1 MKRKNW
7 SIFFIGMLAMCTI
20 AGCSDNELNGGNEP
34 GVYPGHPEDAVYM
47 NVNIQLPVGGKN
59 TRSKTDSDKDD
70 DYGTSTDGT
79 EVGKDYENKVNGV
92 LIVLADAS
100 NNFIAAGEHNSLP
113 VVREGIV
120 NTTQKINKSALATYY
135 GSNGTLEAG
144 KDQVNLYVFCNPTM
158 ELKQIFEKSGTD
170 SKWIDEIATL
180 EEKTNGTATGA
191 AVWGGNDHKAGFLMA
206 TASSRDINKQIP
218 KNFTDWDN
226 FTTENNAF
234 DFSGKNTLSNGTE
247 IDNTGNRNI
256 RVERVVAR
264 FDFKDGSPSKDQT
277 YVIAEKDDKP
287 TLKVKLNKM
296 ALINMSKHF
305 YYLRRVSGNG
315 LADNGLADNGLPNK
329 VEICG
334 TEYDS
339 GQSWNYVVDTDAEQ
353 KKGDINASY
362 PFADYFNFC
371 LGHQDNNTWSIDETA
386 RDQWYT
392 SLISDVIKKDE
403 DNDDKWNNNHSR
415 DGYRIWRYATENTI
429 PGMNKQENGISTGI
443 VFKGKIQVTTDAP
456 QALQDAI
463 NKATGDSN
471 ADAILYAYSNQLYVS
486 WTEVREAALDATAN
500 EEFKKAVFGTPKNTP
515 SETVYSD
522 DTESPDH
529 LWNIWHNEK
538 NHNDAAA
545 LSAFKK
551 VATNK
556 DHQFTL
562 YQSSKDGNDAG
573 YYCYYFYWNRHN
585 DNGNNGVM
593 GPMEFAVVRNNVYKL
608 SVVDI
613 NRLGHPR
620 LSENDPDP
628 VDPGTPDEKGDI
640 YLKLSVEV
648 LPWVVRINDI
658 EF

>member
-20 AGCSDNELNGGNEP
+20 AGCSDNELNGSNEP

-47 NVNIQLPVGGKN
+47 NVNIQLPVGGRN
-59 TRSKTDSDKDD
+59 TRSSTDSDSDD

-120 NTTQKINKSALATYY
+120 NTTQKINKSALAAYY
-135 GSNGTLEAG
+135 GSGTLGTG

-158 ELKQIFEKSGTD
+158 ELKKIFEKSGAD
-170 SKWIDEIATL
+170 SEWIDEIATL
-180 EEKTNGTATGA
+180 EEEPDGSVKGA

-206 TASSRDINKQIP
+206 TASSKDIKKYIP

-226 FTTENNAF
+226 FTNEKNAF

-247 IDNTGNRNI
+247 IGNIGNI
-256 RVERVVAR
+256 HVERVVAR

-305 YYLRRVSGNG
+305 YYLRRVS
-315 LADNGLADNGLPNK
+315 DNGLADN

-339 GQSWNYVVDTDAEQ
+339 GQNWNFVVDTDAEQ
-353 KKGDINASY
+353 KNGAIDASY

-593 GPMEFAVVRNNVYKL
+593 DPMEFAVVRNNVYKL

>member
-1 MKRKNW
+1 
-7 SIFFIGMLAMCTI
+7 MLAMCTI

-59 TRSKTDSDKDD
+59 TRSETDSDKDD

>member
-20 AGCSDNELNGGNEP
+20 AGCSGNELNGSNEP
-34 GVYPGHPEDAVYM
+34 EVYPGHPEDAVYM

-59 TRSKTDSDKDD
+59 TRSSTDSDSDD

-92 LIVLADAS
+92 LIVLADAN

-120 NTTQKINKSALATYY
+120 NTTQKINKSALAAYY
-135 GSNGTLEAG
+135 GSGTLGTG

-158 ELKQIFEKSGTD
+158 ELKKIFEKSGAD
-170 SKWIDEIATL
+170 SEWIDEIATL
-180 EEKTNGTATGA
+180 EEEPDGTVKGA

-206 TASSRDINKQIP
+206 TASSKDIKKYIP

-226 FTTENNAF
+226 FTNEKNAF

-247 IDNTGNRNI
+247 IGNIGNI
-256 RVERVVAR
+256 HVERVVAR

-277 YVIAEKDDKP
+277 YVIAEKDNKP

-305 YYLRRVSGNG
+305 YYLRRVSDDG
-315 LADNGLADNGLPNK
+315 LADN

-339 GQSWNYVVDTDAEQ
+339 GQNWNFVVDTDAGQ
-353 KKGDINASY
+353 KNGAIDASY

-371 LGHQDNNTWSIDETA
+371 LGHQENNTWSIDETA

-392 SLISDVIKKDE
+392 SLIKDVIDNQNEE
-403 DNDDKWNNNHSR
+403 DNDDEWNSDHTRN
-415 DGYRIWRYATENTI
+415 GYRIWRYVTENTI
-429 PGMNKQENGISTGI
+429 PGINNQENGISTGI
-443 VFKGKIQVTTDAP
+443 VFKGKIQATTDAP
-456 QALQDAI
+456 QSLQDAI
-463 NKATGDSN
+463 NGATGDSD

-486 WTEVREAALDATAN
+486 WTEVRKAALDATAN

-522 DTESPDH
+522 DASSPDYM
-529 LWNIWHNEK
+529 WNIWYNEK
-538 NHNDAAA
+538 DHKDAAA
-545 LSAFKK
+545 LSAFKE

-556 DHQFTL
+556 EHQFTL
-562 YQSSKDGNDAG
+562 YQSSIDENDGAG

>member
-1 MKRKNW
+1 
-7 SIFFIGMLAMCTI
+7 MLAMCTI

-59 TRSKTDSDKDD
+59 TRSETDSDKDD

-120 NTTQKINKSALATYY
+120 NTTQKINKSALAAYY
-135 GSNGTLEAG
+135 GNGTLEAG

-170 SKWIDEIATL
+170 NKWIDEIATL
-180 EEKTNGTATGA
+180 EEKPNGTATGA

-206 TASSRDINKQIP
+206 TASSKDIKKYIP

-247 IDNTGNRNI
+247 IGNIGNI

-277 YVIAEKDDKP
+277 YVIAEKDNKP

-305 YYLRRVSGNG
+305 YYLRRVS
-315 LADNGLADNGLPNK
+315 DNGLPNK

-353 KKGDINASY
+353 KNGDINASY

-486 WTEVREAALDATAN
+486 WTEVRKAALDATAN

-522 DTESPDH
+522 DTKSPDY
-529 LWNIWHNEK
+529 LWNIWHNVK
-538 NHNDAAA
+538 GHNDAAA
-545 LSAFKK
+545 LSAFKE

-562 YQSSKDGNDAG
+562 YQSSRDENDGAG

>member
-20 AGCSDNELNGGNEP
+20 TGCSDNELNGSNEP

-59 TRSKTDSDKDD
+59 TRSSTDSDSDD
-70 DYGTSTDGT
+70 DYGSSTDGT

-92 LIVLADAS
+92 LIVLADAN

-113 VVREGIV
+113 VVHEGIV
-120 NTTQKINKSALATYY
+120 NTTQKINKSALAAYY
-135 GSNGTLEAG
+135 GNGTLEAG
-144 KDQVNLYVFCNPTM
+144 KDQINLYVFCNPTM
-158 ELKQIFEKSGTD
+158 ELKELFEKSGAD
-170 SKWIDEIATL
+170 NKWIDKIATL
-180 EEKTNGTATGA
+180 EENPAGTATGA
-191 AVWGGNDHKAGFLMA
+191 AVWGGNDHKAGFLMV
-206 TASSRDINKQIP
+206 TASSKDIKKSIP

-226 FTTENNAF
+226 FTNEKNAF

-247 IDNTGNRNI
+247 IGNIGNI
-256 RVERVVAR
+256 HVERVVAR

-287 TLKVKLNKM
+287 TLNVKLNKM

-305 YYLRRVSGNG
+305 YYLRRVS
-315 LADNGLADNGLPNK
+315 DNGLADN

-339 GQSWNYVVDTDAEQ
+339 GQNWNFVVDTDAEQ
-353 KKGDINASY
+353 KNGAIDTSY

-371 LGHQDNNTWSIDETA
+371 LGHQENNTWSIDETA
-386 RDQWYT
+386 RNQWYT
-392 SLISDVIKKDE
+392 SLIKDVIDNQEE
-403 DNDDKWNNNHSR
+403 DNDNEWNSGHNR
-415 DGYRIWRYATENTI
+415 GDYRIWRYVTENTI
-429 PGMNKQENGISTGI
+429 PGINNQENGISTGI
-443 VFKGKIQVTTDAP
+443 VFKGKIQTTTDAP
-456 QALQDAI
+456 QSLQDAI
-463 NKATGDSN
+463 NNATGDSD

-486 WTEVREAALDATAN
+486 WTGVRKAALDATAN
-500 EEFKKAVFGTPKNTP
+500 EEFKKAVFGTPGNTP

-522 DTESPDH
+522 DTDSPDYM
-529 LWNIWHNEK
+529 WNIWYNEK
-538 NHNDAAA
+538 GHKDAVA
-545 LSAFKK
+545 LSAFKE

-556 DHQFTL
+556 EHQFTL
-562 YQSSKDGNDAG
+562 YQSSIDENDGAG

-585 DNGNNGVM
+585 DNGNSGVM

>member
-59 TRSKTDSDKDD
+59 TRSETDSDKDD

-120 NTTQKINKSALATYY
+120 NTTQKINKSALAAYY
-135 GSNGTLEAG
+135 GNGTLEAG

-170 SKWIDEIATL
+170 NKWIDEIATL
-180 EEKTNGTATGA
+180 EEEPNGTATGA

-206 TASSRDINKQIP
+206 TASSKDIKKYIP

-247 IDNTGNRNI
+247 IGNIGNI

-277 YVIAEKDDKP
+277 YVIAEKDNKP

-305 YYLRRVSGNG
+305 YYLRRVS
-315 LADNGLADNGLPNK
+315 DNGLPNK

-353 KKGDINASY
+353 KNGDINASY

-386 RDQWYT
+386 RGQWYT

-486 WTEVREAALDATAN
+486 WTEVRKAALDATAN

-522 DTESPDH
+522 DTKSPDY
-529 LWNIWHNEK
+529 LWNIWHNVK
-538 NHNDAAA
+538 GHNDAAA
-545 LSAFKK
+545 LSAFKE

-562 YQSSKDGNDAG
+562 YQSSRDENDGAG

>member
-1 MKRKNW
+1 M
-7 SIFFIGMLAMCTI
+7 
-20 AGCSDNELNGGNEP
+20 
-34 GVYPGHPEDAVYM
+34 
-47 NVNIQLPVGGKN
+47 
-59 TRSKTDSDKDD
+59 
-70 DYGTSTDGT
+70 
-79 EVGKDYENKVNGV
+79 
-92 LIVLADAS
+92 
-100 NNFIAAGEHNSLP
+100 
-113 VVREGIV
+113 
-120 NTTQKINKSALATYY
+120 
-135 GSNGTLEAG
+135 
-144 KDQVNLYVFCNPTM
+144 
-158 ELKQIFEKSGTD
+158 
-170 SKWIDEIATL
+170 
-180 EEKTNGTATGA
+180 
-191 AVWGGNDHKAGFLMA
+191 
-206 TASSRDINKQIP
+206 
-218 KNFTDWDN
+218 
-226 FTTENNAF
+226 
-234 DFSGKNTLSNGTE
+234 
-247 IDNTGNRNI
+247 
-256 RVERVVAR
+256 ERVVAR

-277 YVIAEKDDKP
+277 YVIAEKDNKP

-305 YYLRRVSGNG
+305 YYLRRVS
-315 LADNGLADNGLPNK
+315 DNGLADN

-339 GQSWNYVVDTDAEQ
+339 GQSWNFVVDTDAEQ
-353 KKGDINASY
+353 KNGDINASY

-386 RDQWYT
+386 RNQWYT
-392 SLISDVIKKDE
+392 SLIKDVIDNQNEE

-471 ADAILYAYSNQLYVS
+471 DDAILYAYSNQLYVS

-515 SETVYSD
+515 SKTVYSD
-522 DTESPDH
+522 DTKSPDY
-529 LWNIWHNEK
+529 LWNIWHNVK
-538 NHNDAAA
+538 GHNDAAA
-545 LSAFKK
+545 LSAFKE

-562 YQSSKDGNDAG
+562 YQSSEDKNDGAG

>member
-20 AGCSDNELNGGNEP
+20 AGCSGNELNGSNEP
-34 GVYPGHPEDAVYM
+34 EVYPGHPEDAVYM

-59 TRSKTDSDKDD
+59 TRSSTDSDSDD

-120 NTTQKINKSALATYY
+120 NTTQKINKSALAAYY
-135 GSNGTLEAG
+135 GNGTLGTG

-158 ELKQIFEKSGTD
+158 ELKKIFEKSGAD
-170 SKWIDEIATL
+170 SEWIDEIATL
-180 EEKTNGTATGA
+180 EEEPDGTVKGA

-206 TASSRDINKQIP
+206 TASSKDIKKYIP

-226 FTTENNAF
+226 FTNEKNAF

-247 IDNTGNRNI
+247 IGNIGNI
-256 RVERVVAR
+256 HVERVVAR

-305 YYLRRVSGNG
+305 YYLRRVS
-315 LADNGLADNGLPNK
+315 DNGLADN

-339 GQSWNYVVDTDAEQ
+339 GQNWNFVVDTDAEQ
-353 KKGDINASY
+353 KNGDINASY
-362 PFADYFNFC
+362 PFAEYFNFC

-486 WTEVREAALDATAN
+486 WTEVRKAALDATAN

-522 DTESPDH
+522 DTKSPDY
-529 LWNIWHNEK
+529 LWNIWHNVK
-538 NHNDAAA
+538 GHNDAAA
-545 LSAFKK
+545 LSAFKE

-562 YQSSKDGNDAG
+562 YQSSEDKNDGAG

>member
-1 MKRKNW
+1 
-7 SIFFIGMLAMCTI
+7 MLAMCTI
-20 AGCSDNELNGGNEP
+20 AGCSDNELNGSNEP

-47 NVNIQLPVGGKN
+47 NVNIQLPVGGRN
-59 TRSKTDSDKDD
+59 TRSSTDSDSDD

-120 NTTQKINKSALATYY
+120 NTTQKINKSALAAYY
-135 GSNGTLEAG
+135 GSGTLGTG

-158 ELKQIFEKSGTD
+158 ELKKIFEKSGAD
-170 SKWIDEIATL
+170 SEWIDEIATL
-180 EEKTNGTATGA
+180 EEEPDGSVKGA

-206 TASSRDINKQIP
+206 TASSKDIKKYIP

-226 FTTENNAF
+226 FTNEKNAF

-247 IDNTGNRNI
+247 IGNIGNI
-256 RVERVVAR
+256 HVERVVAR

-305 YYLRRVSGNG
+305 YYLRRVS
-315 LADNGLADNGLPNK
+315 DNGLADN

-339 GQSWNYVVDTDAEQ
+339 GQSCNFVVDTDAEQ
-353 KKGDINASY
+353 KNGAIDASY

>member
-59 TRSKTDSDKDD
+59 TRSETDSDKDD

-120 NTTQKINKSALATYY
+120 NTTQKINKSALAAYY
-135 GSNGTLEAG
+135 GNGTLEAG

-170 SKWIDEIATL
+170 NKWIDEIATL
-180 EEKTNGTATGA
+180 EEKPNGTATGA

-206 TASSRDINKQIP
+206 TASSKDIKKYIP

-247 IDNTGNRNI
+247 IGNIGNI

-277 YVIAEKDDKP
+277 YVIAEKDNKP

-305 YYLRRVSGNG
+305 YYLRRVS
-315 LADNGLADNGLPNK
+315 DNGLPNK

-353 KKGDINASY
+353 KNGDINASY

-486 WTEVREAALDATAN
+486 WTEVRKAALDATAN

-522 DTESPDH
+522 DTKSPDY
-529 LWNIWHNEK
+529 LWNIWHNVK
-538 NHNDAAA
+538 GHNDAAA
-545 LSAFKK
+545 LSAFKE

-562 YQSSKDGNDAG
+562 YQSSRDENDGAG

>member
-20 AGCSDNELNGGNEP
+20 AGCSGNELNGSNEP
-34 GVYPGHPEDAVYM
+34 EVYPGHPEDAVYM

-59 TRSKTDSDKDD
+59 TRSSTDSDSDD

-120 NTTQKINKSALATYY
+120 NTTQKINKSALAAYY
-135 GSNGTLEAG
+135 GNGTLGTG

-158 ELKQIFEKSGTD
+158 ELKTIFEKSGAD
-170 SKWIDEIATL
+170 SEWIDEIATL
-180 EEKTNGTATGA
+180 EEEPDGTVKGA

-206 TASSRDINKQIP
+206 TASSKDIKKYIP

-226 FTTENNAF
+226 FTNEKNAF

-247 IDNTGNRNI
+247 IGNIGNI
-256 RVERVVAR
+256 HVERVVAR

-277 YVIAEKDDKP
+277 YVIAEKDNKP

-305 YYLRRVSGNG
+305 YYLRRVSDDG
-315 LADNGLADNGLPNK
+315 LADN

-339 GQSWNYVVDTDAEQ
+339 GQNWNFVVDTDAGQ
-353 KKGDINASY
+353 KNGAIDASY

-371 LGHQDNNTWSIDETA
+371 LGHQENNTWSIDETA

-392 SLISDVIKKDE
+392 SLIKDVIDNQNEE
-403 DNDDKWNNNHSR
+403 DNDDEWNSDHTRN
-415 DGYRIWRYATENTI
+415 GYRIWRYVTENTI
-429 PGMNKQENGISTGI
+429 PGINNQENGISTGI
-443 VFKGKIQVTTDAP
+443 VFKGKIQATTDAP
-456 QALQDAI
+456 QSLQDAI
-463 NKATGDSN
+463 NGATGDSD

-486 WTEVREAALDATAN
+486 WTEVRKAALDATAN

-522 DTESPDH
+522 DAGSPDYM
-529 LWNIWHNEK
+529 WNIWYNEK
-538 NHNDAAA
+538 GHKDATA
-545 LSAFKK
+545 LSAFKE
-551 VATNK
+551 VATNNE
-556 DHQFTL
+556 HQFTL
-562 YQSSKDGNDAG
+562 YQSSMDENDGAG

>member
-20 AGCSDNELNGGNEP
+20 AGCSGNELNGSNEP
-34 GVYPGHPEDAVYM
+34 EVYPGHPEDAVYM

-59 TRSKTDSDKDD
+59 TRSSTDSDSDD

-92 LIVLADAS
+92 LIVLADAN

-120 NTTQKINKSALATYY
+120 NTTQKINKSALAAYY
-135 GSNGTLEAG
+135 GSGTLGTG

-158 ELKQIFEKSGTD
+158 ELKKIFEKSGAD
-170 SKWIDEIATL
+170 SEWIDEIATL
-180 EEKTNGTATGA
+180 EEEPDGSVKGA

-206 TASSRDINKQIP
+206 TASSKDIKKYIP

-226 FTTENNAF
+226 FTNEKNAF

-247 IDNTGNRNI
+247 IGNIGNI
-256 RVERVVAR
+256 HVERVVAR

-296 ALINMSKHF
+296 ALVNMSKHF
-305 YYLRRVSGNG
+305 YYLRRVS
-315 LADNGLADNGLPNK
+315 DNGLADN

-339 GQSWNYVVDTDAEQ
+339 GQNWNFVVDTDAGQ
-353 KKGDINASY
+353 KNGAIDASY

-371 LGHQDNNTWSIDETA
+371 LGHQENNTWSIDETA

-392 SLISDVIKKDE
+392 SLIKDVIDNQNEE
-403 DNDDKWNNNHSR
+403 DNDDEWNSDHTRN
-415 DGYRIWRYATENTI
+415 GYRIWRYVTENTI
-429 PGMNKQENGISTGI
+429 PGINNQENGISTGI
-443 VFKGKIQVTTDAP
+443 VFKGKIQATTDAP
-456 QALQDAI
+456 QSLQDAI
-463 NKATGDSN
+463 NGATGDSD

-486 WTEVREAALDATAN
+486 WTEVRKAALDATAN

-522 DTESPDH
+522 DASSPDYM
-529 LWNIWHNEK
+529 WNIWYNEK
-538 NHNDAAA
+538 DHKDAAA
-545 LSAFKK
+545 LSAFKE

-556 DHQFTL
+556 EHQFTL
-562 YQSSKDGNDAG
+562 YQSSIDENDGAG

>member
-1 MKRKNW
+1 
-7 SIFFIGMLAMCTI
+7 MLAMCTI
-20 AGCSDNELNGGNEP
+20 AGCSDNELNGSNEP

-59 TRSKTDSDKDD
+59 TRSETDSDKDD

-120 NTTQKINKSALATYY
+120 NTTQKINKSALAAYY
-135 GSNGTLEAG
+135 GNGTLGAG

-180 EEKTNGTATGA
+180 EEKPNGTATGA

-206 TASSRDINKQIP
+206 TASSKDINKQIP

-247 IDNTGNRNI
+247 IGNIGNI

-277 YVIAEKDDKP
+277 YVIAEKDNKP

-305 YYLRRVSGNG
+305 YYLRRVS
-315 LADNGLADNGLPNK
+315 DNGLPNK

-353 KKGDINASY
+353 KNGDINASY

-403 DNDDKWNNNHSR
+403 DNDVKWNNNHSR

-486 WTEVREAALDATAN
+486 WTEVRKAALDATAN

-522 DTESPDH
+522 DTKSPDY
-529 LWNIWHNEK
+529 LWNIWHNVK
-538 NHNDAAA
+538 GHNDAAA
-545 LSAFKK
+545 LSAFKE

-562 YQSSKDGNDAG
+562 YQSSRDENDGAG

>member
-20 AGCSDNELNGGNEP
+20 AGCSDNELNGSNEP

-59 TRSKTDSDKDD
+59 TRSETDSDKDD

-120 NTTQKINKSALATYY
+120 NTTQKINKSALAAYY
-135 GSNGTLEAG
+135 GNGTLEAG

-170 SKWIDEIATL
+170 NKWIDEIATL

-206 TASSRDINKQIP
+206 TASSKDIKKYIP

-247 IDNTGNRNI
+247 IGNIGNI

-277 YVIAEKDDKP
+277 YVIAEKDNKP

-305 YYLRRVSGNG
+305 YYLRRVS
-315 LADNGLADNGLPNK
+315 DNGLPNK

-353 KKGDINASY
+353 KNGDINASY

-386 RDQWYT
+386 RGQWYT

-486 WTEVREAALDATAN
+486 WTEVRKAALDATAN

-522 DTESPDH
+522 DTKSPDY
-529 LWNIWHNEK
+529 LWNIWHNVK
-538 NHNDAAA
+538 GHNDAAA
-545 LSAFKK
+545 LSAFKE

-562 YQSSKDGNDAG
+562 YQSSRDENDGAG

>member
-1 MKRKNW
+1 
-7 SIFFIGMLAMCTI
+7 MLAMCTI
-20 AGCSDNELNGGNEP
+20 AGCSGNELNGSNEP
-34 GVYPGHPEDAVYM
+34 EVYPGHPEDAVYM

-59 TRSKTDSDKDD
+59 TRSSTDSDSDD

-92 LIVLADAS
+92 LIVLADAN

-120 NTTQKINKSALATYY
+120 NTTQKINKSALAAYY
-135 GSNGTLEAG
+135 GNGTLGTG

-158 ELKQIFEKSGTD
+158 ELKKIFEKSGAD
-170 SKWIDEIATL
+170 SEWIDEIATL
-180 EEKTNGTATGA
+180 EEEPDGTVKGA

-206 TASSRDINKQIP
+206 TASSKDIKKYIP

-226 FTTENNAF
+226 FTNEKNAF

-247 IDNTGNRNI
+247 IGNIGNI
-256 RVERVVAR
+256 HVERVVAR

-277 YVIAEKDDKP
+277 YVIAEKDNKP

-305 YYLRRVSGNG
+305 YYLRRVSDDG
-315 LADNGLADNGLPNK
+315 LADN

-339 GQSWNYVVDTDAEQ
+339 GQNWNFVVDTDAGQ
-353 KKGDINASY
+353 KNGAIDASY

-371 LGHQDNNTWSIDETA
+371 LGHQENNTWSIDETA

-392 SLISDVIKKDE
+392 SLIKDVIDNQNEE
-403 DNDDKWNNNHSR
+403 DNDDEWNSDHTRN
-415 DGYRIWRYATENTI
+415 GYRIWRYVTENTI
-429 PGMNKQENGISTGI
+429 PGINNQENGISTGI
-443 VFKGKIQVTTDAP
+443 VFKGKIQATTDAP
-456 QALQDAI
+456 QSLQDAI
-463 NKATGDSN
+463 NGATGDSD

-486 WTEVREAALDATAN
+486 WTEVRKAALDATAN

-522 DTESPDH
+522 DASSPDYM
-529 LWNIWHNEK
+529 WNIWYNEK
-538 NHNDAAA
+538 DHKDAAA
-545 LSAFKK
+545 LSAFKE

-556 DHQFTL
+556 EHQFTL
-562 YQSSKDGNDAG
+562 YQSSIDENDGAG

>member
-1 MKRKNW
+1 
-7 SIFFIGMLAMCTI
+7 MLAMCTI

-59 TRSKTDSDKDD
+59 TRSETDSDKDD

-100 NNFIAAGEHNSLP
+100 NNFIATGEHNSLP

-120 NTTQKINKSALATYY
+120 NTTQKINKSALAAYY
-135 GSNGTLEAG
+135 GNGTLEAG

-170 SKWIDEIATL
+170 NKWIDEIATL
-180 EEKTNGTATGA
+180 EEKPNGTATGA

-206 TASSRDINKQIP
+206 TASSKDIKKYIP

-247 IDNTGNRNI
+247 IGNIGNI

-277 YVIAEKDDKP
+277 YVIAEKDNKP

-305 YYLRRVSGNG
+305 YYLRRVS
-315 LADNGLADNGLPNK
+315 DNGLPNK

-353 KKGDINASY
+353 KNGDINASY

-486 WTEVREAALDATAN
+486 WTEVRKAALDATAN

-522 DTESPDH
+522 DTKSPDY
-529 LWNIWHNEK
+529 LWNIWHNVK
-538 NHNDAAA
+538 GHNDAAA
-545 LSAFKK
+545 LSAFKE

-562 YQSSKDGNDAG
+562 YQSSRDENDGAG

>member
-59 TRSKTDSDKDD
+59 TRSETDSDKDD

-120 NTTQKINKSALATYY
+120 NTTQKINKSALAAYY
-135 GSNGTLEAG
+135 GNGTLGAG

-170 SKWIDEIATL
+170 NKWIDEIATL
-180 EEKTNGTATGA
+180 EEEPNGTATGA

-206 TASSRDINKQIP
+206 TASSKDIKKYIP

-247 IDNTGNRNI
+247 IGNIGNI

-277 YVIAEKDDKP
+277 YVIAEKDNKP

-305 YYLRRVSGNG
+305 YYLRRVS
-315 LADNGLADNGLPNK
+315 DNGLPNK

-353 KKGDINASY
+353 KNGDINASY

-522 DTESPDH
+522 DTKSPDY
-529 LWNIWHNEK
+529 LWNIWHNVK
-538 NHNDAAA
+538 GHNDAAA
-545 LSAFKK
+545 LSAFKE

-562 YQSSKDGNDAG
+562 YQSSKDEDDGAG

>member
-59 TRSKTDSDKDD
+59 TRSETDSDKDD

-120 NTTQKINKSALATYY
+120 NTTQKINKSALAAYY
-135 GSNGTLEAG
+135 GNGTLGAG

-180 EEKTNGTATGA
+180 EEKPNGTATGA

-206 TASSRDINKQIP
+206 TASSKDIKKYIP

-247 IDNTGNRNI
+247 IGNIGNI

-305 YYLRRVSGNG
+305 YYLRRVS
-315 LADNGLADNGLPNK
+315 DNGLPNK

-353 KKGDINASY
+353 KNGDINASY

-515 SETVYSD
+515 SKTVYSD
-522 DTESPDH
+522 DTKSPDY
-529 LWNIWHNEK
+529 LWNIWHNVK
-538 NHNDAAA
+538 GHNDAAA
-545 LSAFKK
+545 LSAFKE

-562 YQSSKDGNDAG
+562 YQSSRDENDGAG

>member
-20 AGCSDNELNGGNEP
+20 AGCSGNELNGSNEP
-34 GVYPGHPEDAVYM
+34 EVYPGHPEDAVYM
-47 NVNIQLPVGGKN
+47 NVNIQLPVGEKN
-59 TRSKTDSDKDD
+59 TRSSTDSDFDD

-92 LIVLADAS
+92 LIVLADAN

-120 NTTQKINKSALATYY
+120 NTTQKINKSALAAYY
-135 GSNGTLEAG
+135 GSGTLGAG

-158 ELKQIFEKSGTD
+158 DLKKLFEKSGSD
-170 SKWIDEIATL
+170 NKWVDEIATL
-180 EEKTNGTATGA
+180 EENPITGTATGT

-206 TASSRDINKQIP
+206 TASSKDIKKYIP

-226 FTTENNAF
+226 FTNEKNAF
-234 DFSGKNTLSNGTE
+234 DFSGKNILSNGTE
-247 IDNTGNRNI
+247 IGNIGNI
-256 RVERVVAR
+256 HVERVVAR

-277 YVIAEKDDKP
+277 YVIAEKDNKP

-305 YYLRRVSGNG
+305 YYLRRVS
-315 LADNGLADNGLPNK
+315 DNGLADN

-339 GQSWNYVVDTDAEQ
+339 GQNWNFVVDTDAEQ
-353 KKGDINASY
+353 KNGAVDASY

-371 LGHQDNNTWSIDETA
+371 LGHQENNTWSIDETA

-392 SLISDVIKKDE
+392 SLIKDVIDNQNEE
-403 DNDDKWNNNHSR
+403 DNDDEWNSDHKR
-415 DGYRIWRYATENTI
+415 GDYRIWRYVTENTI
-429 PGMNKQENGISTGI
+429 PGINNQENGISTGI
-443 VFKGKIQVTTDAP
+443 VFKGKIQATTDAP
-456 QALQDAI
+456 QSLQDAI
-463 NKATGDSN
+463 NGATGDSD

-486 WTEVREAALDATAN
+486 WTEVRKAALDATAN

-522 DTESPDH
+522 DASSPDYM
-529 LWNIWHNEK
+529 WNIWYNEK
-538 NHNDAAA
+538 GHKDAAA
-545 LSAFKK
+545 LSAFKE
-551 VATNK
+551 VATNNE
-556 DHQFTL
+556 HQFTL
-562 YQSSKDGNDAG
+562 YQSSMDENDGAG

>member
-59 TRSKTDSDKDD
+59 TRSETDSDKDD

-120 NTTQKINKSALATYY
+120 NTTQKINKSALAAYY
-135 GSNGTLEAG
+135 GNGTLEAG

-170 SKWIDEIATL
+170 NKWIDEIATL
-180 EEKTNGTATGA
+180 EEEPNGTATGA

-206 TASSRDINKQIP
+206 TASSKDIKKYIP

-247 IDNTGNRNI
+247 IGNIGNI

-277 YVIAEKDDKP
+277 YVIAEKDNKP

-463 NKATGDSN
+463 NKATGGSN

-515 SETVYSD
+515 SKTVYSD
-522 DTESPDH
+522 DTKSPDY
-529 LWNIWHNEK
+529 LWNIWHNVK
-538 NHNDAAA
+538 GHNDAAA
-545 LSAFKK
+545 LSAFKE

-562 YQSSKDGNDAG
+562 YQSSRDENDGAG

>member
-59 TRSKTDSDKDD
+59 TRSETDSDKDD

-120 NTTQKINKSALATYY
+120 NTTQKINKSALAAYY
-135 GSNGTLEAG
+135 GNGTLGAG

-170 SKWIDEIATL
+170 NKWIDEIATL
-180 EEKTNGTATGA
+180 EEEPNGTATGA

-206 TASSRDINKQIP
+206 TASSKDIKKYIP

-247 IDNTGNRNI
+247 IGNIGNI

-277 YVIAEKDDKP
+277 YVIAEKDNKP

-305 YYLRRVSGNG
+305 YYLRRVS
-315 LADNGLADNGLPNK
+315 DNGLPNK

-353 KKGDINASY
+353 KNGDINASY

-386 RDQWYT
+386 RGQWYT

-486 WTEVREAALDATAN
+486 WTEVRKAALDATAN

-522 DTESPDH
+522 DTKSPDY
-529 LWNIWHNEK
+529 LWNIWHNVK
-538 NHNDAAA
+538 GHNDAAA
-545 LSAFKK
+545 LSAFKE

-562 YQSSKDGNDAG
+562 YQSSRDENDGAG

>member
-59 TRSKTDSDKDD
+59 TRSETDSDKDD

-120 NTTQKINKSALATYY
+120 NTTQKINKSALAAYY
-135 GSNGTLEAG
+135 GNGTLGAG

-170 SKWIDEIATL
+170 NKWIDEIATL
-180 EEKTNGTATGA
+180 EEEPNGTATGA

-206 TASSRDINKQIP
+206 TASSKDIKKYIP

-247 IDNTGNRNI
+247 IGNIGNI

-515 SETVYSD
+515 SKTVYSD
-522 DTESPDH
+522 DTKSPDY
-529 LWNIWHNEK
+529 LWNIWHNVK
-538 NHNDAAA
+538 GHNDAAA
-545 LSAFKK
+545 LSAFKE

-562 YQSSKDGNDAG
+562 YQSSRDENDGAG

>member
-1 MKRKNW
+1 
-7 SIFFIGMLAMCTI
+7 MLAMCTI
-20 AGCSDNELNGGNEP
+20 AGCSDNELNGSNEP

-47 NVNIQLPVGGKN
+47 NVNIQLPVGGRN
-59 TRSKTDSDKDD
+59 TRSSTDSDSDD

-120 NTTQKINKSALATYY
+120 NTTQKINKSALAAYY
-135 GSNGTLEAG
+135 GSGTLGTG

-158 ELKQIFEKSGTD
+158 ELKKIFEKSGAD
-170 SKWIDEIATL
+170 SEWIDEIATL
-180 EEKTNGTATGA
+180 EEEPDGSVKGA

-206 TASSRDINKQIP
+206 TASSKDIKKYIP

-226 FTTENNAF
+226 FTNEKNAF

-247 IDNTGNRNI
+247 IGNIGNI
-256 RVERVVAR
+256 HVERVVAR

-305 YYLRRVSGNG
+305 YYLRRVS
-315 LADNGLADNGLPNK
+315 DNGLADN

-339 GQSWNYVVDTDAEQ
+339 GQNWNFVVDTDAEQ
-353 KKGDINASY
+353 KNGAIDASY

>member
-1 MKRKNW
+1 
-7 SIFFIGMLAMCTI
+7 MLAMCTI

-59 TRSKTDSDKDD
+59 TRSETDSDKDD

-120 NTTQKINKSALATYY
+120 NTTQKINKSALAAYY
-135 GSNGTLEAG
+135 GNGTLGAG

-180 EEKTNGTATGA
+180 EEKPNGTATGA

-206 TASSRDINKQIP
+206 TASSKDIKKYIP

-247 IDNTGNRNI
+247 IGNIGNI

-486 WTEVREAALDATAN
+486 WTEVRKAALDATAN

-522 DTESPDH
+522 DTKSPDY
-529 LWNIWHNEK
+529 LWNIWHNVK
-538 NHNDAAA
+538 GHNDAAA
-545 LSAFKK
+545 LSAFKE

-562 YQSSKDGNDAG
+562 YQSSRDENDGAG

>member
-1 MKRKNW
+1 
-7 SIFFIGMLAMCTI
+7 MLAMCTI

-59 TRSKTDSDKDD
+59 TRSETDSDKDD

-120 NTTQKINKSALATYY
+120 NTTQKINKSALAAYY
-135 GSNGTLEAG
+135 GNGTLGAG

-170 SKWIDEIATL
+170 NKWIDEIATL
-180 EEKTNGTATGA
+180 EEEPNGTATGA

-206 TASSRDINKQIP
+206 TASSKDIKKYIP

-247 IDNTGNRNI
+247 IGNIGNI

-463 NKATGDSN
+463 NKATGGSN

-500 EEFKKAVFGTPKNTP
+500 EEFKKAVFGPPKNTP
-515 SETVYSD
+515 SKTVYSD
-522 DTESPDH
+522 DTKSPDY
-529 LWNIWHNEK
+529 LWNIWHNVK
-538 NHNDAAA
+538 GHNDAAA
-545 LSAFKK
+545 LSAFKE

-562 YQSSKDGNDAG
+562 YQSSRDENDGAG

>member
-59 TRSKTDSDKDD
+59 TRSETDSDKDD

-120 NTTQKINKSALATYY
+120 NTTQKINKSALAAYY
-135 GSNGTLEAG
+135 GNGTLGAG

-170 SKWIDEIATL
+170 NKWIDEIATL
-180 EEKTNGTATGA
+180 EEKPNGTATGA

-206 TASSRDINKQIP
+206 TASSKDINKQIP

-247 IDNTGNRNI
+247 IGNIGNI

-305 YYLRRVSGNG
+305 YYLRRVS
-315 LADNGLADNGLPNK
+315 DNGLADN

-339 GQSWNYVVDTDAEQ
+339 GQNWNFVVDTDAGR
-353 KKGDINASY
+353 KNGAIDASY

-371 LGHQDNNTWSIDETA
+371 LGHQDNNTWSIDENA
-386 RDQWYT
+386 RKQWYT
-392 SLISDVIKKDE
+392 SLISDVIKKEE
-403 DNDDKWNNNHSR
+403 DNDDEWNNGHSR

-429 PGMNKQENGISTGI
+429 PGMNNQENGISTGI
-443 VFKGKIQVTTDAP
+443 VFKGKIQVTENAP

-463 NKATGDSN
+463 NKAKGDSN

-486 WTEVREAALDATAN
+486 WTEVRKAALDATAN

-522 DTESPDH
+522 DASSPDY
-529 LWNIWHNEK
+529 LWNIWYNGK
-538 NHNDAAA
+538 SHNDAAA

-562 YQSSKDGNDAG
+562 YQSSVDEDDGAG

>member
-59 TRSKTDSDKDD
+59 TRSETDSDKDD

-120 NTTQKINKSALATYY
+120 NTTQKINKSALAAYY
-135 GSNGTLEAG
+135 GNGTLGAG

-170 SKWIDEIATL
+170 NKWIDEIATL
-180 EEKTNGTATGA
+180 EEEPNGTATGA

-206 TASSRDINKQIP
+206 TASSKDIKKYIP

-247 IDNTGNRNI
+247 IGNIGNI

-277 YVIAEKDDKP
+277 YVIAEKDNKP

-305 YYLRRVSGNG
+305 YYLRRVS
-315 LADNGLADNGLPNK
+315 DNGLPNK

-463 NKATGDSN
+463 NKATGGSN

-515 SETVYSD
+515 SKTVYSD
-522 DTESPDH
+522 DTKSPDY
-529 LWNIWHNEK
+529 LWNIWHNVK
-538 NHNDAAA
+538 GHNDAAA
-545 LSAFKK
+545 LSAFKE

-562 YQSSKDGNDAG
+562 YQSSRDENDGAG

>member
-59 TRSKTDSDKDD
+59 TRSETDSDKDD

-120 NTTQKINKSALATYY
+120 NTTQKINKSALAAYY
-135 GSNGTLEAG
+135 GNGTLGAG

-170 SKWIDEIATL
+170 NKWIDEIATL
-180 EEKTNGTATGA
+180 EEEPNGTATGA

-206 TASSRDINKQIP
+206 TASSKDIKKYIP

-247 IDNTGNRNI
+247 IGNIGNI

-305 YYLRRVSGNG
+305 YYLRRVSDNG

-339 GQSWNYVVDTDAEQ
+339 GQSLNYVVDTDAEQ

-515 SETVYSD
+515 SKTVYSD
-522 DTESPDH
+522 DTKSPDY
-529 LWNIWHNEK
+529 LWNIWHNVK
-538 NHNDAAA
+538 GHNDAAA
-545 LSAFKK
+545 LSAFKE

-562 YQSSKDGNDAG
+562 YQSSRDENDGAG

>member
-59 TRSKTDSDKDD
+59 TRSETDSDKDD

-120 NTTQKINKSALATYY
+120 NTTQKINKSALAAYY
-135 GSNGTLEAG
+135 GNGTLGAG

-170 SKWIDEIATL
+170 NKWIDEIATL
-180 EEKTNGTATGA
+180 EEEPNGTATGA

-206 TASSRDINKQIP
+206 TASSKDIKKYIP

-247 IDNTGNRNI
+247 IGNIGNI

-463 NKATGDSN
+463 NKATGGSN

-486 WTEVREAALDATAN
+486 WTEVRETALDATAN

-515 SETVYSD
+515 SKTVYSD
-522 DTESPDH
+522 DTKSPDY
-529 LWNIWHNEK
+529 LWNIWHNVK
-538 NHNDAAA
+538 GHNDAAA
-545 LSAFKK
+545 LSAFKE

-562 YQSSKDGNDAG
+562 YQSSRDENDGAG

>member
-59 TRSKTDSDKDD
+59 TRSETDSDKDD

-120 NTTQKINKSALATYY
+120 NTTQKINKSALAAYY
-135 GSNGTLEAG
+135 GNGTLGAG

-170 SKWIDEIATL
+170 NKWIDEIATL
-180 EEKTNGTATGA
+180 EEEPNGTATGA

-206 TASSRDINKQIP
+206 TASSKDIKKYIP

-247 IDNTGNRNI
+247 IGNIGNI

-463 NKATGDSN
+463 NKATGGSN

-500 EEFKKAVFGTPKNTP
+500 EELKKAVFGTPKNTP
-515 SETVYSD
+515 SKAVYSD
-522 DTESPDH
+522 DTKSPDY
-529 LWNIWHNEK
+529 LWNIWHNVK
-538 NHNDAAA
+538 GHNDAAA
-545 LSAFKK
+545 LSAFKE

-562 YQSSKDGNDAG
+562 YQSSRDENDGAG

>member
-20 AGCSDNELNGGNEP
+20 AGCSDNELNGSNEP

-59 TRSKTDSDKDD
+59 TRRETDSDKDD

-79 EVGKDYENKVNGV
+79 EIGKDYENKVNGV

-120 NTTQKINKSALATYY
+120 NTTQKINKSALAAYY
-135 GSNGTLEAG
+135 GNGTLGAG

-158 ELKQIFEKSGTD
+158 ELNQIFEKSGTD
-170 SKWIDEIATL
+170 NKWIDEIATL
-180 EEKTNGTATGA
+180 EEKPNGTATGA

-206 TASSRDINKQIP
+206 TASSKDIKKYIP

-226 FTTENNAF
+226 FTNEKNAF

-247 IDNTGNRNI
+247 IGNIGNI

-305 YYLRRVSGNG
+305 YYLRRVS
-315 LADNGLADNGLPNK
+315 DNGLADN

-339 GQSWNYVVDTDAEQ
+339 GQSWNFVVDTDAEQ
-353 KKGDINASY
+353 KSGGIDESY
-362 PFADYFNFC
+362 PFDTYFNFC
-371 LGHQDNNTWSIDETA
+371 LGHQDNNTWSIDEKA

-392 SLISDVIKKDE
+392 SLISDVIKKEE
-403 DNDDKWNNNHSR
+403 DNDDEWNNGHSR

-429 PGMNKQENGISTGI
+429 PGMNNQENGISTGI

-463 NKATGDSN
+463 NKATGDSD

-486 WTEVREAALDATAN
+486 WTEVRKAALDATAN
-500 EEFKKAVFGTPKNTP
+500 EEFKKAVFGTPTNTP
-515 SETVYSD
+515 SESVYSD

-562 YQSSKDGNDAG
+562 YQSSRDENDGAG

-593 GPMEFAVVRNNVYKL
+593 GPMEVAVVRNNVYKL

>member
-20 AGCSDNELNGGNEP
+20 AGCSDNELNGSNEP

-59 TRSKTDSDKDD
+59 TRSETDSNEGG

-158 ELKQIFEKSGTD
+158 ELKQIFEKSGAD
-170 SKWIDEIATL
+170 NKWIDEIATL

-247 IDNTGNRNI
+247 IGNIGNRNI

-277 YVIAEKDDKP
+277 YVIAEKDNKP

-305 YYLRRVSGNG
+305 YYLRRVS
-315 LADNGLADNGLPNK
+315 DNGLANN

-339 GQSWNYVVDTDAEQ
+339 GQSCNFVVDTDAEQ
-353 KKGDINASY
+353 KNGDINASY

-386 RDQWYT
+386 RGQWYT

-515 SETVYSD
+515 SKTVYSD
-522 DTESPDH
+522 DTKSPDY
-529 LWNIWHNEK
+529 LWNIWHNVK
-538 NHNDAAA
+538 GHNDAAA
-545 LSAFKK
+545 LSAFKE

-562 YQSSKDGNDAG
+562 YQSSRDENDGAG

>member
-59 TRSKTDSDKDD
+59 TRSETDSDKDD

-120 NTTQKINKSALATYY
+120 NTTQKINKSALAAYY
-135 GSNGTLEAG
+135 GNGTLGAG

-180 EEKTNGTATGA
+180 EEKPNGTATGA

-206 TASSRDINKQIP
+206 TASSKDIKKYIP

-247 IDNTGNRNI
+247 IGNIGNI

-277 YVIAEKDDKP
+277 YVIAEKDNKP

-305 YYLRRVSGNG
+305 YYLRRVS
-315 LADNGLADNGLPNK
+315 DNGLPNK

-353 KKGDINASY
+353 KNGDINASY

-386 RDQWYT
+386 RGQWYT

-486 WTEVREAALDATAN
+486 WTEVRKAALDATAN

-522 DTESPDH
+522 DTKSPDY
-529 LWNIWHNEK
+529 LWNIWHNVK
-538 NHNDAAA
+538 GHNDAAA
-545 LSAFKK
+545 LSAFKE

-562 YQSSKDGNDAG
+562 YQSSRDENDGAG

-620 LSENDPDP
+620 LNENDPDP

>member
-20 AGCSDNELNGGNEP
+20 AGCSDNELNGSNEP

-59 TRSKTDSDKDD
+59 TRSSTDSDFDD

-113 VVREGIV
+113 VVRDGVV
-120 NTTQKINKSALATYY
+120 NTTQKINKSALAAYY
-135 GSNGTLEAG
+135 GNGTLGAG

-170 SKWIDEIATL
+170 NKWIDEIATL
-180 EEKTNGTATGA
+180 EEKPNGTATGA

-206 TASSRDINKQIP
+206 TASSKDINKQIP

-247 IDNTGNRNI
+247 IGNIGNI

-305 YYLRRVSGNG
+305 YYLRRVS
-315 LADNGLADNGLPNK
+315 DNGLADN

-339 GQSWNYVVDTDAEQ
+339 GQNWNFVVDTDAGR
-353 KKGDINASY
+353 KNGAIDASY

-371 LGHQDNNTWSIDETA
+371 LGHQDNNTWSIDENA
-386 RDQWYT
+386 RKQWYT
-392 SLISDVIKKDE
+392 SLISDVIKKEE
-403 DNDDKWNNNHSR
+403 DNDDEWNNGHSR

-429 PGMNKQENGISTGI
+429 PGMNNQENGISTGI
-443 VFKGKIQVTTDAP
+443 VFKGKIQVTENAP

-463 NKATGDSN
+463 NKAKGDSN

-486 WTEVREAALDATAN
+486 WTEVRKAALDATAN

-562 YQSSKDGNDAG
+562 YQSSVDEDDGAG

>member
-59 TRSKTDSDKDD
+59 TRSETDSDKDD

-120 NTTQKINKSALATYY
+120 NTTQKINKSALAAYY
-135 GSNGTLEAG
+135 GNGTLGAG

-170 SKWIDEIATL
+170 NKWIDEIATL
-180 EEKTNGTATGA
+180 EEEPNGTATGA

-206 TASSRDINKQIP
+206 TASSKDIKKYIP

-247 IDNTGNRNI
+247 IGNIGNI

-277 YVIAEKDDKP
+277 YVIAEKDNKP

-305 YYLRRVSGNG
+305 YYLRRVS
-315 LADNGLADNGLPNK
+315 DNGLANN

-339 GQSWNYVVDTDAEQ
+339 GQSCNFVVDTDAEQ
-353 KKGDINASY
+353 KNGDINASY

-486 WTEVREAALDATAN
+486 WTEVRKAALDATAN

-522 DTESPDH
+522 DTESPDY
-529 LWNIWHNEK
+529 LWNIWHNVK
-538 NHNDAAA
+538 GHNDAAA
-545 LSAFKK
+545 LSAFKE

-562 YQSSKDGNDAG
+562 YQSSEDKNDGAG

>member
-20 AGCSDNELNGGNEP
+20 AGCSDNELNGSNEP

-59 TRSKTDSDKDD
+59 TRSETDSNEGG

-206 TASSRDINKQIP
+206 TASSKDIKKYIP

-277 YVIAEKDDKP
+277 YVIAEKDNKP

-305 YYLRRVSGNG
+305 YYLRRVS
-315 LADNGLADNGLPNK
+315 DNGLANN

-339 GQSWNYVVDTDAEQ
+339 GQSCNFVVDTDAEQ
-353 KKGDINASY
+353 KNGDINASY

-515 SETVYSD
+515 SKTVYSD
-522 DTESPDH
+522 DTKSPDY
-529 LWNIWHNEK
+529 LWNIWHNVK
-538 NHNDAAA
+538 GHNDAAA
-545 LSAFKK
+545 LSAFKE

-562 YQSSKDGNDAG
+562 YQSSRDENDGAG

>member
-20 AGCSDNELNGGNEP
+20 AGCSGNELNGSNEP
-34 GVYPGHPEDAVYM
+34 EVYPGHPEDAVYM

-59 TRSKTDSDKDD
+59 TRSSTDSDSDD

-92 LIVLADAS
+92 LIVLADAN

-120 NTTQKINKSALATYY
+120 NTTQKINKSALAAYY
-135 GSNGTLEAG
+135 GSGTLGTG

-158 ELKQIFEKSGTD
+158 ELKKIFEKSGAD
-170 SKWIDEIATL
+170 SEWIDEIATL
-180 EEKTNGTATGA
+180 EEEPDGSVKGA

-206 TASSRDINKQIP
+206 TASSKDIKKYIP

-226 FTTENNAF
+226 FTNEKNAF

-247 IDNTGNRNI
+247 IGNIGNI
-256 RVERVVAR
+256 HVERVVAR

-277 YVIAEKDDKP
+277 YVIAEKDNKP

-296 ALINMSKHF
+296 ALVNMSKHF
-305 YYLRRVSGNG
+305 YYLRRVSDDG
-315 LADNGLADNGLPNK
+315 LADN

-339 GQSWNYVVDTDAEQ
+339 GQNCNFVVDTDAEQ
-353 KKGDINASY
+353 KNGAIDASY

-392 SLISDVIKKDE
+392 SLIKDVIDNQNEE
-403 DNDDKWNNNHSR
+403 DNDDEWNNNHSR

-429 PGMNKQENGISTGI
+429 PGRNNQENGISTGI
-443 VFKGKIQVTTDAP
+443 VFKGKILVTEDAP

-463 NKATGDSN
+463 NNATGNSD

-486 WTEVREAALDATAN
+486 WTEVRKAALDATAN

-522 DTESPDH
+522 DTKSPDY
-529 LWNIWHNEK
+529 LWNIWHNVK
-538 NHNDAAA
+538 GHNDAAA
-545 LSAFKK
+545 LSAFKE

-562 YQSSKDGNDAG
+562 YQSSEDKNDGAG

>member
-59 TRSKTDSDKDD
+59 TRSETDSDKDD

-120 NTTQKINKSALATYY
+120 NTTQKINKSALAAYY
-135 GSNGTLEAG
+135 GNGTLGAG

-180 EEKTNGTATGA
+180 EEKPNGTATGA

-206 TASSRDINKQIP
+206 TASSKDIKKYIP

-247 IDNTGNRNI
+247 IGNIGNI

-486 WTEVREAALDATAN
+486 WTEVRKAALDATAN

-522 DTESPDH
+522 DTKSPDY
-529 LWNIWHNEK
+529 LWNIWHNVK
-538 NHNDAAA
+538 GHNDAAA
-545 LSAFKK
+545 LSAFKE

-562 YQSSKDGNDAG
+562 YQSSRDENDGAG